1 MLKVLYVALVIS
13 FFAVSVAAQ
22 DAAAPDY
29 AIRNIRSRFA
39 DDGAQTVIEFE
50 VWNIGAAATEQATAS
65 LKVISTGQ
73 EVATDIVPALKAQEI
88 VTVSLRFPT
97 DLFPANTVESLRA
110 AVGVDEVETSG
121 SQNIQNNFAQ
131 ISITFP
137 SVQSQSPQATSEPV
151 PGAQA
156 PAGDITD
163 AAAEFLNQFG
173 IKLDLNNPVQI
184 IVIVSLCGA
193 GLVLLLILFLLI
205 RVIFQRPPDMG
216 NWQPSY
222 VNLLPLD
229 PNSAAGRR
237 QQWQTHAQNNVLPA
251 YGQEGAYHVR
261 KLATKA
267 DRAYLAGWRVDA
279 IRLCQYDM
287 YGRVTRSQM
296 LAPRKAVNRLNGV
309 LRRRA
314 SLDPAKASKRLRPV
328 AKILINSFKKK
339 WNERNIMLP
348 IALDIRLKGKF
359 GEVRI
364 QFDLYQFR
372 RDGWGLI
379 DSWEPEMTVAS
390 KLIQES
396 YTYTVYGQRPSETTR
411 EFRSRLQDDLTQV
424 LLELVAPPVTTATP
438 MPSVRPPDQPQ
449 PPTNPHLDVV
459 DVTG

>member
-22 DAAAPDY
+22 DATTADY

-39 DDGAQTVIEFE
+39 DGGAQTVIEFE
-50 VWNIGAAATEQATAS
+50 VWNIGASATEQATAS

-73 EVATDIVPALKAQEI
+73 EVATDIVPPLKAQEI

-110 AVGVDEVETSG
+110 AVGVDEVEASG
-121 SQNIQNNFAQ
+121 SQNVQNNFAQ

-137 SVQSQSPQATSEPV
+137 PVQTPQATPEPA
-151 PGAQA
+151 PNEA

-163 AAAEFLNQFG
+163 AAADFLSQFG
-173 IKLDLNNPVQI
+173 VKLDLSNPVQI
-184 IVIVSLCGA
+184 IVIISLCGI

-251 YGQEGAYHVR
+251 YGQEGEYQVR

-267 DRAYLAGWRVDA
+267 DRTYLAGWRVDA

-296 LAPRKAVNRLNGV
+296 LAPRQAVNRLNGV

-314 SLDPAKASKRLRPV
+314 SLDAAKASKRLRPV

-372 RDGWGLI
+372 VGGWGLI

-390 KLIQES
+390 KMIQEA

-424 LLELVAPPVTTATP
+424 LLELVAPPVSIATP
-438 MPSVRPPDQPQ
+438 MPSVPPPSQPQ
-449 PPTNPHLDVV
+449 PPTNPHLNAV
-459 DVTG
+459 DI